1 MDINGQIKTMKST
14 RDRILQHLL
23 NKPRSTINELAS
35 SVGIN
40 AISVRHHLTSLQ
52 VEGLVTAEEER
63 HGVGRPRL
71 VYFLT
76 EKGVERF
83 PTYYLKLTSRL
94 LSQLK
99 ESLPTPVLEKLLKE
113 LATRLAADYPQN
125 GKNLNM
131 KERLDVLKDILS
143 QEGFTINWAQQ
154 GDQYIINEVSC
165 PYYHISQEHP
175 ELCFLDQSLIST
187 LLALPVEQVSSV
199 LHGDHACS
207 YIIKTKSI
215 A

>member
-1 MDINGQIKTMKST
+1 MKST
-14 RDRILQHLL
+14 RDRILQNLL
-23 NKPRSTINELAS
+23 NQPRSTINELATT
-35 SVGIN
+35 VGIN

-76 EKGVERF
+76 DKGVERF

-99 ESLPTPVLEKLLKE
+99 LSLPTPVLEKMLKE
-113 LATRLAADYPQN
+113 LADRLAADYPQN
-125 GKNLNM
+125 GKNLNIQ
-131 KERLDVLKDILS
+131 ERLDVLKEILA
-143 QEGFTINWAQQ
+143 QEGFTINWVKQ
-154 GDQYIINEVSC
+154 GDQYMINEINC
-165 PYYHISQEHP
+165 PYYHISHDHP
-175 ELCFLDQSLIST
+175 ELCFLDQSLFSS
-187 LLALPVEQVSSV
+187 LLALPVEQVSCV
-199 LHGDHACS
+199 THGDHACS
-207 YIIKTKSI
+207 YLIKTPSL